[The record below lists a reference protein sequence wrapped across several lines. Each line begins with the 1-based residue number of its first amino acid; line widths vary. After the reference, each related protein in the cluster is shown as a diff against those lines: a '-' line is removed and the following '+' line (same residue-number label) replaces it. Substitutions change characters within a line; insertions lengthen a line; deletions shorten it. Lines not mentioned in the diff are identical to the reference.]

1 MSGRHIA
8 RRGLFAGGFLLI
20 LAGAA
25 ASSAQ
30 AADLSGQMFEL
41 CRISHEMEA
50 ESDLLAT
57 ISPRPRLAQDP
68 IYDVAEVK
76 YPLLANRID
85 EVRWQISETPE
96 GIRPLPDSVDWIT
109 WALSHDKRGAC

>member
-8 RRGLFAGGFLLI
+8 RRGLVAGGFLL
-20 LAGAA
+20 LFAGAA

-30 AADLSGQMFEL
+30 AADLSGQMFAL

-50 ESDLLAT
+50 DLLAT

-96 GIRPLPDSVDWIT
+96 GIRALPDSVDWIT
-109 WALSHDKRGAC
+109 WALSHDMRRAC